1 MKPFYRNCP
10 GPFPSLI
17 FGPGVPTDARGATS
31 YSCKIELK
39 DIVVKSEASEKFTN
53 QKFLIKSGEKWF
65 HISQDKEC
73 WIRIRKIKSNEN
85 KITLK

>member
-1 MKPFYRNCP
+1 MRAIKIIFNFLSLVIFIY
-10 GPFPSLI
+10 PSL
-17 FGPGVPTDARGATS
+17 S

-39 DIVVKSEASEKFTN
+39 DIVVKSEESEKFTN

>member
-1 MKPFYRNCP
+1 MRAIKIIFNFLSLVVFIY
-10 GPFPSLI
+10 PSL
-17 FGPGVPTDARGATS
+17 S
-31 YSCKIELK
+31 YSCKIELQ
-39 DIVVKSEASEKFTN
+39 DLVVKSEASEKFTN

-73 WIRIRKIKSNEN
+73 WIRIRKIKSNKN

>member
-1 MKPFYRNCP
+1 METIKIILNFLYLVI
-10 GPFPSLI
+10 LI
-17 FGPGVPTDARGATS
+17 YPTVS
-31 YSCKIELK
+31 YPCNIEVK
-39 DIVVKSEASEKFTN
+39 DLVLKSEVSEKFTN

-73 WIRIRKIKSNEN
+73 WIRIRKIKTKEN

>member
-1 MKPFYRNCP
+1 MRATIKIIFNFLSLVVFIY
-10 GPFPSLI
+10 PSL
-17 FGPGVPTDARGATS
+17 S
-31 YSCKIELK
+31 YSCKIELQ
-39 DIVVKSEASEKFTN
+39 DLVVKSEASEKFTN
-53 QKFLIKSGEKWF
+53 QKFLIKSCEKWF

>member
-1 MKPFYRNCP
+1 MRATIKIIFNFLSLVVFIY
-10 GPFPSLI
+10 PSL
-17 FGPGVPTDARGATS
+17 S
-31 YSCKIELK
+31 YSCKIELQ
-39 DIVVKSEASEKFTN
+39 DLVVKSEASEKFTN

-73 WIRIRKIKSNEN
+73 WIRIRKIKSNKN

>member
-1 MKPFYRNCP
+1 MRATIKIIFNFLSLVVFIY
-10 GPFPSLI
+10 PSL
-17 FGPGVPTDARGATS
+17 S
-31 YSCKIELK
+31 YSCKIELQ
-39 DIVVKSEASEKFTN
+39 DLVVKSEASEKFTN

>member
-1 MKPFYRNCP
+1 MRATIKIIFNFLSLVVFIY
-10 GPFPSLI
+10 PSL
-17 FGPGVPTDARGATS
+17 S

-39 DIVVKSEASEKFTN
+39 DLVVKSEASEKFTN

-73 WIRIRKIKSNEN
+73 WIRIRKIKSNKN

>member
-1 MKPFYRNCP
+1 MRATIKIIFNFLSLVVFIY
-10 GPFPSLI
+10 PSL
-17 FGPGVPTDARGATS
+17 S
-31 YSCKIELK
+31 YSCKIELQ
-39 DIVVKSEASEKFTN
+39 DLVVKSEASEKFTN

-73 WIRIRKIKSNEN
+73 WIRIREIKGKEN

>member
-1 MKPFYRNCP
+1 MKTIKIILNFLY
-10 GPFPSLI
+10 LAI
-17 FGPGVPTDARGATS
+17 FIYPALS
-31 YSCKIELK
+31 YSCNIEVK
-39 DIVVKSEASEKFTN
+39 DLVVKSEVSEKFTN

-73 WIRIRKIKSNEN
+73 WIRIREIKSKEN

>member
-1 MKPFYRNCP
+1 MKTIKIIFNFLSLVVFIY
-10 GPFPSLI
+10 PSL
-17 FGPGVPTDARGATS
+17 S
-31 YSCKIELK
+31 YSCKIELQ
-39 DIVVKSEASEKFTN
+39 DLVVKSEASEKFTN

-73 WIRIRKIKSNEN
+73 WIRIREIKSKEN

>member
-1 MKPFYRNCP
+1 MRTIKIIFNFLSLVIFIY
-10 GPFPSLI
+10 PSL
-17 FGPGVPTDARGATS
+17 S
-31 YSCKIELK
+31 YSCKIELQ
-39 DIVVKSEASEKFTN
+39 DLVVKSEASEKFTN

>member
-1 MKPFYRNCP
+1 MKATKIILNFLYLVT
-10 GPFPSLI
+10 FIYPSL
-17 FGPGVPTDARGATS
+17 S
-31 YSCKIELK
+31 YSCNIEVK
-39 DIVVKSEASEKFTN
+39 DLVVKSEVSEKFTN

-73 WIRIRKIKSNEN
+73 WIRIREIKSKEN

>member
-1 MKPFYRNCP
+1 MPNFLIMKANIIFNFLCLVIFIY
-10 GPFPSLI
+10 PS
-17 FGPGVPTDARGATS
+17 VS
-31 YSCKIELK
+31 YSCNFEVK
-39 DIVVKSEASEKFTN
+39 DLLVKSEVSEKFTN

-73 WIRIRKIKSNEN
+73 WIRIREIKSKEN

>member
-1 MKPFYRNCP
+1 MKAIKIILNFLFLVIFI
-10 GPFPSLI
+10 FPTL
-17 FGPGVPTDARGATS
+17 S
-31 YSCKIELK
+31 YSCNFEVK
-39 DIVVKSEASEKFTN
+39 DLVVKSEVSEEFTN

-73 WIRIRKIKSNEN
+73 WIRIRKIKSNKN

>member
-1 MKPFYRNCP
+1 MTKDPIETLYLVIFIY
-10 GPFPSLI
+10 PSL
-17 FGPGVPTDARGATS
+17 S
-31 YSCKIELK
+31 YSCNIEVK
-39 DIVVKSEASEKFTN
+39 DLVVKSEVSEKFTN

-73 WIRIRKIKSNEN
+73 WIRIREIKSNEK

>member
-1 MKPFYRNCP
+1 MRVKKIIFNFLSLVIFIY
-10 GPFPSLI
+10 PSL
-17 FGPGVPTDARGATS
+17 S

-39 DIVVKSEASEKFTN
+39 DLVVKSEASEKFTN

-73 WIRIRKIKSNEN
+73 WIRIRKIKSNKN

>member
-1 MKPFYRNCP
+1 MKAIKIILNFLYLAI
-10 GPFPSLI
+10 LI
-17 FGPGVPTDARGATS
+17 YPALS
-31 YSCKIELK
+31 YSCNIEVK
-39 DIVVKSEASEKFTN
+39 DLVVKSEVSEKFTN

-73 WIRIRKIKSNEN
+73 WIRIREIKSKEN

>member
-1 MKPFYRNCP
+1 MKAIKIILNFLY
-10 GPFPSLI
+10 LVI
-17 FGPGVPTDARGATS
+17 FIYPALS
-31 YSCKIELK
+31 YSCNIKVK
-39 DIVVKSEASEKFTN
+39 DLLVKSEVSEKFTN

-73 WIRIRKIKSNEN
+73 WIRIRKIKSNKN

>member
-1 MKPFYRNCP
+1 MTATKIILNFLYLVI
-10 GPFPSLI
+10 FIYPSL
-17 FGPGVPTDARGATS
+17 S
-31 YSCKIELK
+31 YSCNIEVK
-39 DIVVKSEASEKFTN
+39 DLVIKSEVSEKFTN

-73 WIRIRKIKSNEN
+73 WIRIRKIKTKEN

>member
-1 MKPFYRNCP
+1 MKAIKIILNFLY
-10 GPFPSLI
+10 LAI
-17 FGPGVPTDARGATS
+17 FIYPALS
-31 YSCKIELK
+31 YSCNIEVK
-39 DIVVKSEASEKFTN
+39 DLVVKSEVSEKFTH

-73 WIRIRKIKSNEN
+73 WIRIREIKSKEN

>member
-1 MKPFYRNCP
+1 MRALKIIFNFLSLVVFIY
-10 GPFPSLI
+10 PSL
-17 FGPGVPTDARGATS
+17 S
-31 YSCKIELK
+31 YSCKIELQ
-39 DIVVKSEASEKFTN
+39 DLVVKSEASEKFTN

-73 WIRIRKIKSNEN
+73 WIRIREIKSKEN

>member
-1 MKPFYRNCP
+1 MRATIKIIFNFLSLVVFIY
-10 GPFPSLI
+10 PSL
-17 FGPGVPTDARGATS
+17 S

-39 DIVVKSEASEKFTN
+39 DLVVKSEASEKFTN

>member
-1 MKPFYRNCP
+1 
-10 GPFPSLI
+10 
-17 FGPGVPTDARGATS
+17 V
-31 YSCKIELK
+31 K
-39 DIVVKSEASEKFTN
+39 DLVVKSEVSEKFTN

-73 WIRIRKIKSNEN
+73 WIRIREIKSKEN

>member
-1 MKPFYRNCP
+1 MRVIKKIFNFLSLVVFIY
-10 GPFPSLI
+10 PSL
-17 FGPGVPTDARGATS
+17 S

-39 DIVVKSEASEKFTN
+39 DLVVKSEASEKFTN

-73 WIRIRKIKSNEN
+73 WIRIREIKSKEN

>member
-1 MKPFYRNCP
+1 MRTIKIIFNFLSLVIFIY
-10 GPFPSLI
+10 PSL
-17 FGPGVPTDARGATS
+17 S

-39 DIVVKSEASEKFTN
+39 DLVVKSEASEKFTN

-73 WIRIRKIKSNEN
+73 WIRIRKIKTKEN
-85 KITLK
+85 KINLK

>member
-1 MKPFYRNCP
+1 MKAIKIILNFLY
-10 GPFPSLI
+10 LVI
-17 FGPGVPTDARGATS
+17 FIYPTLS
-31 YSCKIELK
+31 YSCNIEVEDL
-39 DIVVKSEASEKFTN
+39 VVKSEVSEKFTN

-73 WIRIRKIKSNEN
+73 WISIREVKSKEN

>member
-1 MKPFYRNCP
+1 MKAIKIILNFLYLVI
-10 GPFPSLI
+10 FIYPSL
-17 FGPGVPTDARGATS
+17 S
-31 YSCKIELK
+31 YSCNIEVK
-39 DIVVKSEASEKFTN
+39 DLVVKSEVSEKFTS

-73 WIRIRKIKSNEN
+73 WIRIREIKTKEN

>member
-1 MKPFYRNCP
+1 MRALKIIFNFLSLVVFIY
-10 GPFPSLI
+10 PSL
-17 FGPGVPTDARGATS
+17 S

-39 DIVVKSEASEKFTN
+39 DLVVKSEASEKFTN

>member
-1 MKPFYRNCP
+1 MKAIKIILNFLY
-10 GPFPSLI
+10 LAI
-17 FGPGVPTDARGATS
+17 FIYPALS
-31 YSCKIELK
+31 YSCNIEVK
-39 DIVVKSEASEKFTN
+39 DLVVKSEVSEKFTN

-73 WIRIRKIKSNEN
+73 WIRIREIKTKEN

>member
-1 MKPFYRNCP
+1 MKAIKIILNFLYLVI
-10 GPFPSLI
+10 FIYPSL
-17 FGPGVPTDARGATS
+17 S
-31 YSCKIELK
+31 YSCNIDVK
-39 DIVVKSEASEKFTN
+39 DLVVKSEVSEKFTN

-73 WIRIRKIKSNEN
+73 WIRIREIKGKEN

>member
-1 MKPFYRNCP
+1 MKAIKIILNFLY
-10 GPFPSLI
+10 LVI
-17 FGPGVPTDARGATS
+17 FIYPTLS
-31 YSCKIELK
+31 YSCYIEVK
-39 DIVVKSEASEKFTN
+39 DLVVKSEVSEKFTN

-73 WIRIRKIKSNEN
+73 WIRIRKIKSNKN